1 MCRGGVLE
9 CVCGGGCLGVFGLG
23 VCVGGGGLRVCVCVW
38 GRGRGEGGVLEY
50 MCVCV
55 GGVYW
60 SVYVGV
66 GMVLECVCVGWVG
79 GWGS

>member
-1 MCRGGVLE
+1 MCVGGVSWSVCVWGGVLE
-9 CVCGGGCLGVFGLG
+9 CLGWGCVW
-23 VCVGGGGLRVCVCVW
+23 GGGLRVCVCVC
-38 GRGRGEGGVLEY
+38 GRGEGGVLEY

-66 GMVLECVCVGWVG
+66 GVVLECVCVGWVG